1 MIQYPNY
8 SFPFPL
14 SVCLHLIYVY
24 ILLPPKRE
32 TSAVIG
38 RLLFTNQVKERF
50 IQDNTKDS
58 DAFVTIATRDLK
70 IQPVTV
76 YAH

>member
-8 SFPFPL
+8 SFLFPL
-14 SVCLHLIYVY
+14 SVCLHGIYTFTSQ
-24 ILLPPKRE
+24 KRNE
-32 TSAVIG
+32 CSKRTYSFYQSSERAVD
-38 RLLFTNQVKERF
+38 

-58 DAFVTIATRDLK
+58 EAFVTIATRDLK